1 MLQGRTCLK
10 LYGNTAMG
18 LAKLVMSCSCSFH
31 NFSLIF
37 CGSRLKIWDW
47 SCMLSFQVFSST
59 ISLIYN
65 PAHKGYHRF
74 QEWLDSEGRGFW
86 KDIERER
93 ETKSGIHTLYLWL
106 QLHVKLAKPDL
117 LMSSTTPDGW
127 IFGWGTGWGLNNLRP
142 CQNVKKLLNIFYEN
156 NFNFF

>member
-47 SCMLSFQVFSST
+47 SCMLSFQVFST
-59 ISLIYN
+59 MISLIYN
-65 PAHKGYHRF
+65 PSHKGISQVSRMARF
-74 QEWLDSEGRGFW
+74 W
-86 KDIERER
+86 RER
-93 ETKSGIHTLYLWL
+93 ILERHRKRERNKVWNSYIVSVTPTACQIGKAWFIDVKHHPWWVDFWL
-106 QLHVKLAKPDL
+106 G
-117 LMSSTTPDGW
+117 DGVG
-127 IFGWGTGWGLNNLRP
+127 F
-142 CQNVKKLLNIFYEN
+142 E
-156 NFNFF
+156 